1 MKTLKILLFFSS
13 ISICVAEVV
22 DPSKP
27 LRLLPLGQPE
37 CLNVYND
44 ELKAS
49 GDSISDNP
57 QIDEN
62 LPTLLGRLK
71 KILNKGRQLK
81 LHRSSI
87 DYSKLIYDLPDLETA
102 TSPEDFIQQFD
113 NFYSQTPAGYRIY
126 FVSSDPRY
134 GLKYVVWSPLQEGP
148 DSPWLLSIAGT
159 QTLKDW
165 VADTDLG
172 RKQLDRLSQLFSR
185 CLFRNADNQFIFDR
199 KLLIT
204 GHSLGGGLAQAL
216 GYEIQ
221 RRLLTQLPEGTS
233 SPIEVVTW
241 NAFGAQNLVERVQKY
256 QPEIIEGVRFSN
268 YFVEGDFVSK
278 IGLHIGKT
286 FKIQAVPSFPKEK
299 LGFVKAHKMLTI
311 LDMVGNDPYQLEQA
325 QELQPP
331 FFSKITY
338 LSKIGFLFTGLPAAT
353 YSIKRH
359 DITDMIVGS
368 AEMASKRKFTENSSR
383 LLMSYIKQLSI
394 SHRDFLMRDG
404 HKLFADNLMTRIS
417 RAEKSFYKQ

>member
-1 MKTLKILLFFSS
+1 MKTLKILLLFSS
-13 ISICVAEVV
+13 ISICVAEGF

-27 LRLLPLGQPE
+27 LRILPLGQPE

-44 ELKAS
+44 ELKES
-49 GDSISDNP
+49 GDSITDNP

-71 KILNKGRQLK
+71 KILNKGRLLK
-81 LHRSSI
+81 LHRSSV
-87 DYSKLIYDLPDLETA
+87 DLSKLIYDLPDLETA
-102 TSPEDFIQQFD
+102 NSPEEFIKQYD
-113 NFYSQTPAGYRIY
+113 NFYAQTPAGYRVY

-134 GLKYVVWSPLQEGP
+134 GLKYVVWSPIQDGP
-148 DSPWLLSIAGT
+148 ESPWLLSIAGT

-185 CLFRNADNQFIFDR
+185 CLFRDANDKFIFDR
-199 KLLIT
+199 KLLIM

-216 GYEIQ
+216 GYEVQ
-221 RRLLTQLPEGTS
+221 RRLLTQMPEGTV

-241 NAFGAQNLVERVQKY
+241 NAFGAQHLVERVQKY
-256 QPEIIEGVRFSN
+256 QPEIIEGVRFTN
-268 YFVEGDFVSK
+268 YFVEGDLVSK
-278 IGLHIGKT
+278 VGLHIGKT
-286 FKIQAVPSFPKEK
+286 FRVQAVPSFTKEK
-299 LGFVKAHKMLTI
+299 LGFVKAHKLLTI
-311 LDMVGNDPYQLEQA
+311 LEMVGEDPYQLDQA

-338 LSKIGFLFTGLPAAT
+338 LSKLGVLFTGLPAAT

-368 AEMASKRKFTENSSR
+368 AELASKRKFTDSSSR
-383 LLMSYIKQLSI
+383 QLMAYIKQLSL
-394 SHRDFLMRDG
+394 SHRDFFMRDG
-404 HKLFADNLMTRIS
+404 HKLFADDLMMRIS
-417 RAEKSFYKQ
+417 KAEKSFYMQ